1 MCEWQEFKIIVVQE
15 AKKKCKRGKER
26 VRQEGCEDASQEVI
40 RINMAYE
47 VQELGQ
53 YSCIAELEVM
63 KEILLE
69 AQRRQM
75 QHIEM

>member
-1 MCEWQEFKIIVVQE
+1 MCEWHEFKIIVVQE
-15 AKKKCKRGKER
+15 AKKKCKRSKER
-26 VRQEGCEDASQEVI
+26 VRQEGCEDASQGVI
-40 RINMAYE
+40 RINIAYE
-47 VQELGQ
+47 VQKLGQ
-53 YSCIAELEVM
+53 YPCIAELEAV